1 MKEEIICASI
11 WFPNFELNHPC
22 QVENVPRG
30 VVMCG
35 HRHGHIIAQF
45 SALTGSRIPL
55 HKYVQGFL
63 TNKNRF
69 LDRKEAH
76 KLFVENG
83 GTPEFSDELY
93 SEDLY

>member
-11 WFPNFELNHPC
+11 WFPDFEMNHPC
-22 QVENVPRG
+22 QVGGLLMSV
-30 VVMCG
+30 
-35 HRHGHIIAQF
+35 AQF
-45 SALTGSRIPL
+45 NALPKSILPL

-76 KLFVENG
+76 KLFAE
-83 GTPEFSDELY
+83 PELY